1 MATSWILKWGL
12 TQLGTNFALWAMSDI
27 FRYFGYVTF
36 SLVGTFCI
44 VLPVTPYESSFTW
57 SFCANFVS
65 IALVVCPCWVS
76 CFLAAS
82 LFLFSS
88 VVWPLNSWGS
98 VNVLERGVPWCRWGE
113 KDVIPGEK
121 KIVQDEER
129 KWKEIKR
136 DDSRINFHWKK
147 RQVPMVNEKIK
158 ITSCWKL
165 QIMNETYS
173 FQSCLRLLFVEGWA
187 PGRG

>member
-1 MATSWILKWGL
+1 MANSWMLE
-12 TQLGTNFALWAMSDI
+12 TNFAPWAMSDI

-36 SLVGTFCI
+36 SLVGTFSI

-57 SFCANFVS
+57 SFCASFVS

-88 VVWPLNSWGS
+88 EVWPLNSWGS

-113 KDVIPGEK
+113 KDVIPPEK
-121 KIVQDEER
+121 KLSR
-129 KWKEIKR
+129 TKKE
-136 DDSRINFHWKK
+136 
-147 RQVPMVNEKIK
+147 NEKK
-158 ITSCWKL
+158 SNAT
-165 QIMNETYS
+165 T
-173 FQSCLRLLFVEGWA
+173 VELISTERSDKYQWLM
-187 PGRG
+187 RK

>member
-1 MATSWILKWGL
+1 MANSWILKRGL
-12 TQLGTNFALWAMSDI
+12 TQLETNFALWAMSDI

-36 SLVGTFCI
+36 SLVGTFSI
-44 VLPVTPYESSFTW
+44 VLPVTPYESSFIR

-88 VVWPLNSWGS
+88 EVWPLNSWGS

-113 KDVIPGEK
+113 KDVIPREK
-121 KIVQDEER
+121 KLSR
-129 KWKEIKR
+129 TKKE
-136 DDSRINFHWKK
+136 
-147 RQVPMVNEKIK
+147 NEKK
-158 ITSCWKL
+158 SNAT
-165 QIMNETYS
+165 T
-173 FQSCLRLLFVEGWA
+173 VELISTERSDKYQWLM
-187 PGRG
+187 RK

>member
-12 TQLGTNFALWAMSDI
+12 TQLGTNFAIWAMSDK

-44 VLPVTPYESSFTW
+44 VLPVTPYVSPFTW

-65 IALVVCPCWVS
+65 VALVVCPCWFS
-76 CFLAAS
+76 CFLTAS

-88 VVWPLNSWGS
+88 EVWPLNSWGS
-98 VNVLERGVPWCRWGE
+98 VNVLERGVPWYRWGE
-113 KDVIPGEK
+113 KDVIPREK

-158 ITSCWKL
+158 VTSCWKL

-187 PGRG
+187 PGRD

>member
-44 VLPVTPYESSFTW
+44 VLPVTPYVSPFTW

-65 IALVVCPCWVS
+65 VALVVCPCWFS
-76 CFLAAS
+76 CFLTAS

-88 VVWPLNSWGS
+88 EVWPLNSWGS

-113 KDVIPGEK
+113 KDVIPREK